1 MQIFQLISR
10 TKTLVPFYSSRV
22 PAGFPSPADDYLDG
36 KIDLNQHLISH
47 PEATFLVKVEGNSMI
62 GAGIF
67 SGDTLIVDRSLQPQH
82 GQIVLAILNGE
93 FTVKKYNLVNGKT
106 SLLAENPDY
115 LPIEITQDSD
125 FQVWG
130 IVTFVIH
137 KTSN

>member
-1 MQIFQLISR
+1 MQIFKLTSKL
-10 TKTLVPFYSSRV
+10 KTLVPLYSSSV

-36 KIDLNQHLISH
+36 KIDLNQHLIHH
-47 PEATFLVKVEGNSMI
+47 PEATFLVKVEGNSMV

-67 SGDTLIVDRSLQPQH
+67 SGDTLIVDRSIQPHH
-82 GQIVLAILNGE
+82 GQVVLAILNGE
-93 FTVKKYNLVNGKT
+93 FTVKKYNLVDGKT

-130 IVTFVIH
+130 VVTFVIH